1 MIKAIF
7 KCIVAIAIVT
17 LVVTIFPVA
26 GTWMR
31 EFIVWLLS
39 LGKWGVMSIFSII
52 LIAIINFF
60 E

>member
-1 MIKAIF
+1 MIKVIF

-17 LVVTIFPVA
+17 LVVTIFPVV
-26 GTWMR
+26 GSWMR

-39 LGKWGVMSIFSII
+39 LGKWGVISIFSII

-60 E
+60 D